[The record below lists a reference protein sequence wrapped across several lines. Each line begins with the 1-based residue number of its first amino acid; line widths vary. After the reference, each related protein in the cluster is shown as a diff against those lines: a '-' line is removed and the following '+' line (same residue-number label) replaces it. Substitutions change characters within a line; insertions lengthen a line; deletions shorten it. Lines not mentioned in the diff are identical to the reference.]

1 LIPDKRLAD
10 LIESLIAFYY
20 LNYNK
25 SFDACTAF
33 LYSIGILEQPF
44 IKIQNINNHT

>member
-1 LIPDKRLAD
+1 MAD

-33 LYSIGILEQPF
+33 LYSIGILEHPL
-44 IKIQNINNHT
+44 ILVQNINNNI